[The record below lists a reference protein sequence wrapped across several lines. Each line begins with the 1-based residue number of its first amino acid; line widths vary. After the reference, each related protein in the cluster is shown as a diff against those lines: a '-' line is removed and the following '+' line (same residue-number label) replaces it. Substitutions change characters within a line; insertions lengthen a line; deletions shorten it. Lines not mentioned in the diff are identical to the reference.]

1 MFYSYR
7 FSCINW
13 EPFYY
18 DFFFSFSFGAAFG
31 SDSDNPHLPHNHE
44 HDQVVYTGTHD
55 NDTVRPKLTSPT
67 LFSFPLPSSHSSLFL
82 VLSMHLYNFRLS
94 VGGRTC
100 KRKRSPQWV
109 SWETLT
115 NFMHTCMSR
124 WSLLMCACYQLVA
137 WYYHIIR
144 IVAKHTKECQWI
156 SLKFHSTA
164 HTQVEE
170 TAKKIK
176 LFIRGKNKSLLW
188 NTYSDCPEIFTEK
201 CVHLLA
207 NMRLVVEVEF
217 DSPTQVTHHDMLYK

>member
-7 FSCINW
+7 FSCIDRK
-13 EPFYY
+13 PFYY
-18 DFFFSFSFGAAFG
+18 DFFFSFGAAFG

-55 NDTVRPKLTSPT
+55 NDTVRPKLPT
-67 LFSFPLPSSHSSLFL
+67 PKPNPFLLPSSHSSLFL
-82 VLSMHLYNFRLS
+82 VLSLHLHDFRSS

-109 SWETLT
+109 SRETLT

-124 WSLLMCACYQLVA
+124 WSLLMCASYHLVA

-170 TAKKIK
+170 TAKKS
-176 LFIRGKNKSLLW
+176 LFI
-188 NTYSDCPEIFTEK
+188 
-201 CVHLLA
+201 H
-207 NMRLVVEVEF
+207 
-217 DSPTQVTHHDMLYK
+217 